1 MKKFAIAGLVTA
13 TLTCLSPAHAA
24 LVSTFDDLPLAPN
37 SVFAPGSSTLFTSGS
52 ASFQHVF
59 DDFGG
64 GCCAGGWTYSN
75 RTDVTTAGFLNAGSA
90 IPGSGVDGSANYGV
104 AYLGDDRT
112 RVSFAAPSL
121 LSGGYFTN
129 TTYTYLAVKD
139 GNDGAGFVKGPFS
152 DTGFNGGPDFLRL
165 TITGRDASDAV
176 TGSVD
181 FLLANG
187 DDVVADWTW
196 VDLQSL
202 GLVSALSFS
211 MASSDSGAFGI
222 NTPAYFALDDLTL
235 SASPV
240 PVPVPAGALWL
251 MGSAL
256 GALGAL
262 RGRRPGG

>member
-1 MKKFAIAGLVTA
+1 MKNFAIAGLVTA
-13 TLTCLSPAHAA
+13 TIVGFTPAQATT
-24 LVSTFDDLPLAPN
+24 VSSFDDLPLAPN
-37 SVFAPGSSTLFTSGS
+37 SVFEPGASTLFTSGG

-75 RTDVTTAGFLNAGSA
+75 KTDASTAGFGNAGSA

-112 RVSFAAPSL
+112 RVSFATPSL

-129 TTYTYLAVKD
+129 TTYTYLSVKD

-165 TITGRDASDAV
+165 TITGRDSSDAV

-181 FLLANG
+181 FLLADG
-187 DDVVADWTW
+187 DNVVADWTW

-202 GLVSALSFS
+202 GLVSGLSFS
-211 MASSDSGAFGI
+211 MASSDAGAFGI

-235 SASPV
+235 SPSPV
-240 PVPVPAGALWL
+240 PVPAALWL
-251 MGSAL
+251 MGGAL

-262 RGRRPGG
+262 RRRRIAG